1 MAYVK
6 KCLLPDFEPDRANL
20 RNSVASSVASSI
32 TVQVPLPTSQLVHIG
47 VKCPATGAER
57 IYVVESTESVGHLRR
72 NAVMHSELDFE
83 EAVNYGLYLPPQA
96 GKKGKFLEDE
106 RPIADYPVLLQCSD
120 HRSRNT
126 DDSSSV
132 SSATATITNGLHNSP
147 DSGVGQDPCWLE
159 LIYKSRMDAEDSPH
173 HSRLRKLKTKVT
185 QNHFMDMV
193 RDGDVKG
200 VEKLLAK
207 GFDPNFWSRKDGE
220 APITAAA
227 TTFHPRDMIIA
238 LVNGGAHIDFRA
250 RDSHTALHRAA
261 ICGNYEA
268 IQTLLDLGQNPN
280 CRDRRGL
287 TPLYHAVSTDIS
299 ARCTH
304 ALLYDHAILGV
315 EDSKGFQ
322 EIHQACAADRP
333 QHLENLIAYGADLNA
348 RTMRGQTPLHLC
360 VSHEAN
366 ACLSLLLQRGA
377 DVNQVNAD
385 SQTPLDYALLTNRNE
400 QVDILRHF
408 DPANIGKVEEEVCVH
423 FAFHQRI
430 FPPRLISFSQ
440 NMSFRSSYNTLRRPM
455 VNGPRAAVAYTMLHR
470 PSSTC
475 SMADS
480 LNLCQGSLSPSES
493 LFSSDQVSVTSF
505 TGANCSA
512 ACTSTTTIAPSRSM
526 QNIYRHENECAATGP
541 VKQLQQLAGTPRT
554 RKANVY
560 NGYEGTKLTPPGAI
574 CYNSSWGTPN
584 TPTRIT
590 SSKAQDFGSR
600 PGVRSSLLYD
610 AESRSPISF
619 RGVNSPTG
627 QFYFRFSEQK
637 DENTYTRIAAM
648 RRGREGFG
656 FTLNGVPRMALQ
668 RHDRQPLPNTPSN
681 QYFSS
686 VVPGGPA
693 DRAGIREGDYV
704 IEIDGQ
710 DVTNACHEDAVEC
723 IKNCG
728 DSLIVR
734 VMSVYRASTP
744 RQLNGPSELSQDSC
758 TYRRRRQSD
767 VIHES
772 SSSGT
777 SSNSAN
783 SDTEVAVRTSFAP
796 ATRKLGV
803 SEDREQ
809 RGWEPV
815 EANVRSR
822 SRERRYRNPSVRSQS
837 YSVGKAEIRLNAA
850 SPALHSGERVFLFKN
865 TRAVPLEDSREHKGD
880 PRKRS
885 AVRFSE
891 NRSVPPSRAQ
901 GRRSCSSSSDRE
913 SGHQNRAHSVLV
925 AEYSESGDEAST
937 TTRPSGRDTTGKTSS
952 SEHVMQ
958 PFRSSLSVG
967 CLRRI
972 DPGGSHDDDDE
983 EEEEREEEDNRSDGD
998 GGNDGRGGT
1007 TTQRY
1012 AASKRPIRSEFS
1024 RSLPRLVWPH
1034 PPLLSCHRL
1043 PPRYHLSRFRLSL
1056 SDLSPVQS
1064 NRVCL
1069 RPPDPAASCPRW
1081 LA

>member
-1 MAYVK
+1 METCQRDHRV
-6 KCLLPDFEPDRANL
+6 
-20 RNSVASSVASSI
+20 
-32 TVQVPLPTSQLVHIG
+32 
-47 VKCPATGAER
+47 
-57 IYVVESTESVGHLRR
+57 YVVDSTESVGHLQR
-72 NAVMHSELDFE
+72 NAIIHSELDFE
-83 EAVNYGLYLPPQA
+83 EAINYGLYLPPQA

-126 DDSSSV
+126 DDSSSI

-173 HSRLRKLKTKVT
+173 YSRLRKLKTKVT

-193 RDGDVKG
+193 RNGDVKG

-322 EIHQACAADRP
+322 EIHQVSVLPFLYRFTRYSLLLLQILQDSELLVEDPEPSYPEYSHIWPAAVVIFYRHFYEACAADRP

-385 SQTPLDYALLTNRNE
+385 GQTPLDYALLTNRNE

-408 DPANIGKVEEEVCVH
+408 DPANIVAIKETPG
-423 FAFHQRI
+423 
-430 FPPRLISFSQ
+430 
-440 NMSFRSSYNTLRRPM
+440 YNTLRRPT

-493 LFSSDQVSVTSF
+493 LFSADQASVSSF
-505 TGANCSA
+505 TGANCST

-526 QNIYRHENECAATGP
+526 QNIYRYENECAATGP

-560 NGYEGTKLTPPGAI
+560 NDPKRKISAPVRAFTPA
-574 CYNSSWGTPN
+574 C
-584 TPTRIT
+584 
-590 SSKAQDFGSR
+590 
-600 PGVRSSLLYD
+600 
-610 AESRSPISF
+610 
-619 RGVNSPTG
+619 
-627 QFYFRFSEQK
+627 EQR

-681 QYFSS
+681 QYFSF

-710 DVTNACHEDAVEC
+710 DVTNACHEDVVEC

-744 RQLNGPSELSQDSC
+744 RQLNGRSELSQNSC

-767 VIHES
+767 VMHES

-783 SDTEVAVRTSFAP
+783 SDTEVAVRTSFAST
-796 ATRKLGV
+796 TRKLGV

-809 RGWEPV
+809 RRWEPV

-822 SRERRYRNPSVRSQS
+822 SRERCYRNPSVRSQS

-865 TRAVPLEDSREHKGD
+865 VNGKASWQCEGATKRANTDAQISLERYPWKTPEDKKVTHEREV
-880 PRKRS
+880 RKPKCI
-885 AVRFSE
+885 AI
-891 NRSVPPSRAQ
+891 Q
-901 GRRSCSSSSDRE
+901 GTGE
-913 SGHQNRAHSVLV
+913 TKLQFMLV
-925 AEYSESGDEAST
+925 ADYSERGDEAST
-937 TTRPSGRDTTGKTSS
+937 TTRPSGRDTTGKASS
-952 SEHVMQ
+952 SGHVMQ

-972 DPGGSHDDDDE
+972 DPGDSHDDDDE
-983 EEEEREEEDNRSDGD
+983 EEEEDEEREEEANRSDGD

-1007 TTQRY
+1007 TAQRSSRATVSHLAIIYPDFVSHCQISHLCKVIEFVY
-1012 AASKRPIRSEFS
+1012 ALQIQLHPVHGGSPKEALYDSTSTPP
-1024 RSLPRLVWPH
+1024 SL
-1034 PPLLSCHRL
+1034 LLMLFLKST
-1043 PPRYHLSRFRLSL
+1043 
-1056 SDLSPVQS
+1056 
-1064 NRVCL
+1064 
-1069 RPPDPAASCPRW
+1069 
-1081 LA
+1081 